1 MKSTE
6 ITDTSNQE
14 MVTIS
19 RVEYE
24 AMQQLLNQKSQQQ
37 TVEIDQLKQRVE
49 AQQAELEAKSAELAQ
64 ALLQNQWLMEQLKL
78 NKRKLFGSS
87 SEVLDQMVMDQFA
100 HLFNEAECWVAVGQ
114 EPAAKAEKKPRK
126 RRNSGS
132 VEDIIPEGTPV
143 EVVEHRLPEEQRICS
158 VCSSEMVE
166 IGKEVRRTLQMEPP
180 RFWVREDR
188 YYTYACKHCE
198 QETGEAVIENTPMEP
213 AVLPGSFVSAS
224 AIAHIAVQKYVMYS
238 PLYRLEKEYER
249 QGLKLSRQTMSNWLL
264 SASENWLEPIYDALH
279 AQLCRQ
285 HVLHGDETTLQVL
298 HEKDKSAKSK
308 SYMWLYRT
316 SGDAAKPIILYDYQP
331 NRKAENAEAFLNG
344 FEGWLHADGYQGY
357 HRLPKQIRVV
367 GCLAHARRKFDEA
380 LTAVPK
386 EQQAASKPAEALGYF
401 AKLAQLEESF
411 AELTAEE
418 RYTKRL
424 EQEKPVLEALLAWA
438 NDTKAKTAPKSA
450 LGKALHYL
458 LVQWPYLERYLED
471 GRLEQTN
478 NRAERSIK
486 PFVMGRKNWLF
497 SNTPGGAKSSGVIY
511 SLVETARESG
521 LDPYRYL
528 LWVFETAPN
537 MAAQDKNWAEK
548 LVPAAAPIY
557 CYVLGKKEEA
567 L

>member
-6 ITDTSNQE
+6 RIDASNQE

-19 RVEYE
+19 RAEYE
-24 AMQQLLNQKSQQQ
+24 AMQAKLTMQN
-37 TVEIDQLKQRVE
+37 KQ
-49 AQQAELEAKSAELAQ
+49 LEAKSAELAQ
-64 ALLQNQWLMEQLKL
+64 ALLQNQWLTEQLLVK
-78 NKRKLFGSS
+78 KRKLFGSS
-87 SEVLDQMVMDQFA
+87 SEVLDQMVMEQFA
-100 HLFNEAECWVAVGQ
+100 HLFNEAECWDAAGRKPAV
-114 EPAAKAEKKPRK
+114 KAEKKPRK

-132 VEDIIPEGTPV
+132 VQDIIPEGTPV
-143 EVVEHRLPEEQRICS
+143 EVVEHRLPEEERICG
-158 VCSSEMVE
+158 VCGNEMVE
-166 IGKEVRRTLQMEPP
+166 IGKEVRSTLQMEPP
-180 RFWVREDR
+180 RFWVREDW

-198 QETGEAVIENTPMEP
+198 QETGEAVIETTPMEP
-213 AVLPGSFVSAS
+213 AVLPGSFASAS
-224 AIAHIAVQKYVMYS
+224 AIAHIAVQKFVMYS

-264 SASENWLEPIYDALH
+264 SASEDWLEPIYDALH

-285 HVLHGDETTLQVL
+285 HVLHADETTLQVL

-331 NRKAENAEAFLNG
+331 NRKAENAETFLNG
-344 FEGWLHADGYQGY
+344 FTGWLHADGYQGY
-357 HRLPKQIRVV
+357 HRLPSQIQVV

-380 LTAVPK
+380 LTVVPK
-386 EQQAASKPAEALGYF
+386 EQQAASKSAEALSYF
-401 AKLAQLEESF
+401 AKLARLEESF

-438 NDTKAKTAPKSA
+438 NALKSKTAPKSA
-450 LGKALHYL
+450 LGKAIQYL

-497 SNTPGGAKSSGVIY
+497 SNTPGGAKSSAVIY

-521 LDPYRYL
+521 LDTYRYL
-528 LWVFETAPN
+528 LWVFKTAP
-537 MAAQDKNWAEK
+537 ALAVQDKAWAEK

-557 CYVLGKKEEA
+557 CYVPGRKENA
-567 L
+567 I

>member
-6 ITDTSNQE
+6 RIDTSNQE

-19 RVEYE
+19 RAEYE
-24 AMQQLLNQKSQQQ
+24 AMQAQLTMQNQ
-37 TVEIDQLKQRVE
+37 QL
-49 AQQAELEAKSAELAQ
+49 AQQNVQLAEQNQQLEAKSAELAQ
-64 ALLQNQWLMEQLKL
+64 ALLQNQWLTEQLMVK
-78 NKRKLFGSS
+78 KRKIFGAS
-87 SEVLDQMVMDQFA
+87 SEVLDQMVMEQFA
-100 HLFNEAECWVAVGQ
+100 HLFNEAECWDAAGQ
-114 EPAAKAEKKPRK
+114 KPAAKAEKKPRK
-126 RRNSGS
+126 RRSSGS
-132 VEDIIPEGTPV
+132 VQDIIPEGTPV
-143 EVVEHRLPEEQRICS
+143 EIVEHRLPEEQRICG
-158 VCSSEMVE
+158 VCGNEMVE
-166 IGKEVRRTLQMEPP
+166 IGKEIRRSLQMEPP
-180 RFWVREDR
+180 RFWVREDW

-198 QETGEAVIENTPMEP
+198 QKTGEAVIETTPMEP
-213 AVLPGSFVSAS
+213 AVLPGSFASPS

-264 SASENWLEPIYDALH
+264 SASEDWLEPIYDALH

-285 HVLHGDETTLQVL
+285 HVLHADETTLQVL

-331 NRKAENAEAFLNG
+331 NRKAKNAEAFLQG

-357 HRLPKQIRVV
+357 HCLPGQIRVV

-401 AKLAQLEESF
+401 AKLAQLEAGF

-438 NDTKAKTAPKSA
+438 NALKSKTTPKSA
-450 LGKALHYL
+450 LGKAIQYL
-458 LVQWPYLERYLED
+458 LDQWPYLTNYLED

-497 SNTPGGAKSSGVIY
+497 SNTPGGATSSAVIY

-528 LWVFETAPN
+528 RWIFETAP
-537 MAAQDKNWAEK
+537 ALALQDKDWAEK
-548 LVPAAAPIY
+548 LIPAAAPIY
-557 CYVLGKKEEA
+557 CYVPGKKEEA
-567 L
+567 I